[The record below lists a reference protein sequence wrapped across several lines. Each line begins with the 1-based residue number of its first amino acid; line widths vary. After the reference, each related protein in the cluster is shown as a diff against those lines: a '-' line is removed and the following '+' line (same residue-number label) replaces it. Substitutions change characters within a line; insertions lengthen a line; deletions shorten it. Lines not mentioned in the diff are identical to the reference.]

1 LKKLTGLSNFFS
13 KILNFIVRKKIVFL
27 VVDGLADLPIN
38 GKTPLKEAK
47 KPNLDWFAKNGI
59 TGEMLL
65 IKKSLW
71 KKLISASISHVAN
84 ISLLGYSPEKYK
96 LKRGTLEAIGAD
108 LPYKEGELAVRC
120 NFATVDK
127 DLRVIDRRAGRNFFG
142 LNEIVQYINENVD
155 ISVPFLLKRTYGH
168 RAVLWIKK
176 KLSDE
181 ITTNDPFVTGEK
193 VKKIQA
199 LKKEAQITAKI
210 VQDFVDKV
218 HSLIEYHPANVKR
231 IKRKIPPA
239 NFILVREAGNSLLA
253 LPNFCRKY
261 KVKAVCIAENGAM
274 KATCM
279 LAGFDAITVP
289 EFELNGKIDMKK
301 TLDFIFNAIENSLPE
316 YDFIYAHIKSADE
329 ASHDGDFKRK
339 VKAIEAIDKKLKN
352 FRNFDGILVV
362 TCDHITS
369 TEQKKHAFGP
379 VPVLV
384 YGLGKDKVKNFD
396 EFSVKKGK
404 LGLIDGKKL
413 MKYIFAI

>member
-1 LKKLTGLSNFFS
+1 MR
-13 KILNFIVRKKIVFL
+13 KIIFL
-27 VVDGLADLPIN
+27 VIDGLADLPIK

-47 KPNLDWFAKNGI
+47 KPNLDWFAENGI
-59 TGEMLL
+59 TGEINP

-71 KKLISASISHVAN
+71 KKLNPASISHIAN
-84 ISLLGYSPEKYK
+84 IGLLGYDVEKYK

-108 LPYKEGELAVRC
+108 LPIKEGELAVRC

-127 DLRVIDRRAGRNFFG
+127 DLRIIDRRAGRNVLG
-142 LNEIVQYINENVD
+142 LNEIVQYVNANLD
-155 ISVPFLLKRTYGH
+155 IGVPFLLKRTYGH

-181 ITTNDPFVTGEK
+181 VTSNDPFSLNEK
-193 VKKIQA
+193 ARKILA
-199 LKKEAQITAKI
+199 LKKEAEISAKI
-210 VQDFVDKV
+210 LQDFVDKFYAL
-218 HSLIEYHPANVKR
+218 SEYHQANAKR
-231 IKRKIPPA
+231 IKKKIPLA
-239 NFILVREAGNSLLA
+239 NFILIREAGNSIFA
-253 LPNFCRKY
+253 LPNFYRKY

-279 LAGFDAITVP
+279 LAGFNAITVP
-289 EFELNGKIDMKK
+289 EFVDEKGKIDMKK
-301 TLDFIFNAIENSLPE
+301 TLDFIFNSIENSIPE

-352 FRNFDGILVV
+352 FESFDGILVV

-369 TEQKKHAFGP
+369 TEQKKHVFGP

-384 YGLGKDKVKNFD
+384 YGLGKDKVKKFD

-404 LGLIDGKKL
+404 LGLITGKKL
-413 MKYIFAI
+413 MNFIFH